1 MALTSSDVL
10 TLAQLTQI
18 RLEPD
23 NLDALANTLGQLAD
37 TAESIRSVATD
48 GIEPLISPLEITQ
61 RLRADTVSEDNL
73 RELYQSIAPATKD
86 GLYLVPKVLD

>member
-1 MALTSSDVL
+1 MALTSSDVQ
-10 TLAQLTQI
+10 TLAHLTQI

-23 NLDALANTLGQLAD
+23 SLQDLANSLSQLAGAAA
-37 TAESIRSVATD
+37 TIRSTDTD
-48 GIEPLISPLEITQ
+48 GIEPLINPLDITQ

-73 RELYQSIAPATKD
+73 RELYQSIAPATED